1 MAAMKTDV
9 QLIDNLNHIFD
20 DRDSKISLDNLRNPT
35 VDFAKDIILQTL
47 NEAGFALNSS
57 IMDMTN
63 ELSGAGEINMVKEYL
78 NPVTMTVTAQEFFDK
93 LSEAAGFNPP
103 KFR

>member
-1 MAAMKTDV
+1 MKTDV
-9 QLIDNLNHIFD
+9 DLINNLNHIFND
-20 DRDSKISLDNLRNPT
+20 GDSKISVSLDNLRYPS
-35 VDFAKDIILQTL
+35 VDFTKDIILATL
-47 NEAGFALNSS
+47 GEAGFALNSS

-63 ELSGAGEINMVKEYL
+63 ELSGAGEINMIKEYL

-93 LSEAAGFNPP
+93 LSEAAGHNPP